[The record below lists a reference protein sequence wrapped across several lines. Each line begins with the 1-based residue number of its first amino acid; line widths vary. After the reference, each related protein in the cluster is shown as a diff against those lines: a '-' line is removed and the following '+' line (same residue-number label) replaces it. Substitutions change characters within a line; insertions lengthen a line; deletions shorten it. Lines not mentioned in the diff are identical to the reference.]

1 MHPLEMTARLSPLI
15 LRREEFLSA
24 FIPFQIL
31 AGRTFL
37 MRFFQVNDFAG
48 LSRRFFWF
56 IEPSD
61 PTLHVGAA
69 LEQVGKFLSA
79 VLADLTQLLKRIQF
93 HRR

>member
-1 MHPLEMTARLSPLI
+1 MRFVADPHVHQRNTT
-15 LRREEFLSA
+15 
-24 FIPFQIL
+24 QK

-48 LSRRFFWF
+48 LSRRFFRL

-69 LEQVGKFLSA
+69 LEQVGKFLP
-79 VLADLTQLLKRIQF
+79 F
-93 HRR
+93 RRPYSTRK